1 MTLYDIGYIIFFS
14 DEELGTN
21 ERSCVWDPRWFQ
33 EFCYWILSLWL
44 AFSRTRFYFCEWP
57 FSRLIFL
64 KNGLKLISNNI
75 GKLKKVSSTYALD
88 HYELFGLRQGLKM
101 GDMLKAPGTG
111 ENFVT
116 LMHYKLVRHPIM
128 TGFFI
133 MFWSVPIMTMGKFT
147 HIKRIFI
154 FYAVIFKRFNH
165 WSSNVT
171 IGYIWYGKLLKAT
184 FYSR

>member
-1 MTLYDIGYIIFFS
+1 MKNWAPMNEVVYEIPDGFKNFVIGFYLFGWLFQGLVFIFVNDLYSGLYS
-14 DEELGTN
+14 
-21 ERSCVWDPRWFQ
+21 
-33 EFCYWILSLWL
+33 
-44 AFSRTRFYFCEWP
+44 
-57 FSRLIFL
+57 L

-75 GKLKKVSSTYALD
+75 WKLKKVSSTYALD

-147 HIKRIFI
+147 NIIIIFT
-154 FYAVIFKRFNH
+154 FYAVTFERFNH
-165 WSSNVT
+165 CSSNDT